1 MGTKNS
7 LKLIEKI
14 KGGISKLE
22 QEFRKI
28 FLEGE
33 QEIQKQEEEK
43 FFNVGK

>member
-7 LKLIEKI
+7 FKLIEKI
-14 KGGISKLE
+14 KEGISKLE

-43 FFNVGK
+43 FVNLGK

>member
-1 MGTKNS
+1 VGAKNS
-7 LKLIEKI
+7 FKLIEKI

-22 QEFRKI
+22 QEFIKI

-33 QEIQKQEEEK
+33 QEKQKQEEEK

>member
-1 MGTKNS
+1 VSTKNS
-7 LKLIEKI
+7 FKLIEKI
-14 KGGISKLE
+14 KVGISKLE

-33 QEIQKQEEEK
+33 QEIQEQEEEE

>member
-33 QEIQKQEEEK
+33 QEIQKQEEDK